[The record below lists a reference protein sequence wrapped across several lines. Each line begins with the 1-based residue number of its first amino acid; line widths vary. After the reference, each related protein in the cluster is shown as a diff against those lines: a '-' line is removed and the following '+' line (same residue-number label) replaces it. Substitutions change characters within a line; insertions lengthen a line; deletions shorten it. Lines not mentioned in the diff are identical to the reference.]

1 MNNHRTS
8 VQGLAE
14 AICPVI
20 NALWRYLTND
30 MYNYIICVDFF
41 MTCKTNCVYM
51 TLTCWKQIYTYRYD
65 VFNIQ
70 YLNREDCVEHINII

>member
-20 NALWRYLTND
+20 NVLWRYLTYD
-30 MYNYIICVDFF
+30 MYIMCGFF
-41 MTCKTNCVYM
+41 HDM
-51 TLTCWKQIYTYRYD
+51 
-65 VFNIQ
+65 
-70 YLNREDCVEHINII
+70 